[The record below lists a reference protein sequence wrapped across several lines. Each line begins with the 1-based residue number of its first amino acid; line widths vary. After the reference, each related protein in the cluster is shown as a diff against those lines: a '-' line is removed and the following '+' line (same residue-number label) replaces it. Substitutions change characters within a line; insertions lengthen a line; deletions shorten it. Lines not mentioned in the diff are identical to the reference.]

1 MSLEAMSIIL
11 YTALQTMQPCEKVF
25 ADTAK
30 ATNPTFKVEE
40 QAQLEEF
47 AKAACA
53 TSNPDILWLLAY
65 QETNFRFV
73 IVRENHPTDFKI
85 TRGAEAI
92 KVLKELKRKTLAKI
106 PTSLNVD
113 IGVMQFN
120 WRWHGQ
126 AFKND
131 PLVAVSPK
139 KQVQY
144 FMDNYSRYIYDT
156 CKGSWVGCY
165 HNQSNTKL
173 SSNYQKDITKK
184 TVKLTEKSLDFLRH
198 YRGLLNG
205 EELTSLPPVIPQDIY
220 QIFANTRKFPK
231 PVKKTYDPALPDI
244 ASK

>member
-1 MSLEAMSIIL
+1 MSIIL

-120 WRWHGQ
+120 WR
-126 AFKND
+126 
-131 PLVAVSPK
+131 
-139 KQVQY
+139 
-144 FMDNYSRYIYDT
+144 
-156 CKGSWVGCY
+156 
-165 HNQSNTKL
+165 
-173 SSNYQKDITKK
+173 
-184 TVKLTEKSLDFLRH
+184 
-198 YRGLLNG
+198 GLLNG